1 MPRLATNK
9 QAGFEFELKDR
20 LEAGIQLTGPEVKS
34 VKHGDI
40 SMKGSYVSVRP
51 DGVWLV
57 NCYISPYKPATAVQ
71 TNYSPTRERK
81 LLIHKKEAGQLAGLP
96 KSRGLTIV
104 PISFYTKGA
113 LIKVE
118 LAIARGKKQADKRA
132 SIKKREVDRNIKR
145 ALKQESRL

>member
-9 QAGFEFELKDR
+9 QAGFEFDLKDR

-34 VKHGDI
+34 VKRGEVN
-40 SMKGSYVSVRP
+40 MKGSYVSIRTN
-51 DGVWLV
+51 DIWLV
-57 NCYISPYKPATAVQ
+57 NCYISPYKPAAAIQ

-113 LIKVE
+113 FIKVE
-118 LAIARGKKQADKRA
+118 LAVARGKKQSDKRA

-145 ALKQESRL
+145 ALKQDYR